1 MTKILVVDD
10 ELLVLA
16 TTSMGL
22 QQMGYDVIQAD
33 SGAWA
38 LQVCQQEEPDLVLLD
53 ICMPAMSGVEVAKVL
68 DELNIPFIFLSA
80 YSDEE
85 MIKSA
90 AAVGAL
96 GYLVKPLEI
105 ARIVPAIEVALVRA
119 DEQAKADQTLENL
132 INSLENNREIDV
144 AIGMLMERYKI
155 GRVTAFESLRS
166 YARANRTKVV
176 ELANALISGA
186 IKQIPINMRPRNFR
200 HPCNPAPVD

>member
-22 QQMGYDVIQAD
+22 QHIGYDVIQAD

-38 LQVCQQEEPDLVLLD
+38 LQVCQQEKPDLVLLD
-53 ICMPAMSGVEVAKVL
+53 ICMPAMSGIEVAKVL

-85 MIKSA
+85 MVQSA

-119 DEQAKADQTLENL
+119 DEQSKADQTLENL
-132 INSLENNREIDV
+132 FNALENNREIDV
-144 AIGMLMERYKI
+144 AIGILMERYQI
-155 GRVTAFESLRS
+155 DRVTAFESLRS
-166 YARANRTKVV
+166 YARANRIKVV
-176 ELANALISGA
+176 ELANALISGT
-186 IKQIPINMRPRNFR
+186 IKQIPINQYKPKK
-200 HPCNPAPVD
+200 V

>member
-22 QQMGYDVIQAD
+22 QQIGYDVIQAD

-38 LQVCQQEEPDLVLLD
+38 LQVCQQEKPDLVLLD
-53 ICMPAMSGVEVAKVL
+53 ICMPTMSGIEVAKVL

-85 MIKSA
+85 MIQSA

-132 INSLENNREIDV
+132 INALENNREIDV
-144 AIGMLMERYKI
+144 AIGILMERYQI
-155 GRVTAFESLRS
+155 GRVTAFESLRG
-166 YARANRTKVV
+166 YTRANRMKVV

-186 IKQIPINMRPRNFR
+186 IKQIPINQYKPKK
-200 HPCNPAPVD
+200 V

>member
-22 QQMGYDVIQAD
+22 QQIGYDVIQAD

-38 LQVCQQEEPDLVLLD
+38 LQVCQQEKPDLVLLD
-53 ICMPAMSGVEVAKVL
+53 ICMPAMSGIEVAKVL

-105 ARIVPAIEVALVRA
+105 ARIVPAIEVALIRA

-132 INSLENNREIDV
+132 INALENNREIDV
-144 AIGMLMERYKI
+144 AIGILMERYQI
-155 GRVTAFESLRS
+155 GRVTAFESLGS
-166 YARANRTKVV
+166 YARANRMKVV

-186 IKQIPINMRPRNFR
+186 IKQIPINQYKPKKF
-200 HPCNPAPVD
+200 